1 MSSGLGPI
9 KTPSTKCVLR
19 ASSCPRVV
27 WIQGGPAL
35 GTGQSPELTWWF
47 SFMLVSSSLVRV
59 AHTFSVSE
67 LLSCDVYSNT
77 VRSRGNILTRCL
89 VRASFK
95 EAWEGYSVGGGYPTR
110 PCGTRNLSFKLS
122 QLSRQG
128 MITYLPI
135 EHVCRVNVSSLFQ
148 DNCIWTASIG
158 TWTFSK

>member
-19 ASSCPRVV
+19 ASSCPRDV

-47 SFMLVSSSLVRV
+47 SFMLVSSSLERV
-59 AHTFSVSE
+59 AHSFSVSE
-67 LLSCDVYSNT
+67 LLSCDVDSNT
-77 VRSRGNILTRCL
+77 VRSRGNILTSCL

-122 QLSRQG
+122 KLSHHRNYRLHICQSNMFVG
-128 MITYLPI
+128 LMSLHYFKTT
-135 EHVCRVNVSSLFQ
+135 VWVNS
-148 DNCIWTASIG
+148 
-158 TWTFSK
+158 